1 MIIHYV
7 ADIHQPLHA
16 VVGISEEYPSGDHG
30 GNYESLPSLCTASN
44 LHAVWDSVLYDYCD
58 RPDLVSTHILIILV
72 RYIRKIHAYPIR
84 IRF

>member
-58 RPDLVSTHILIILV
+58 RPDLPLDTDDWSWYSNEAATIK
-72 RYIRKIHAYPIR
+72 YAYP
-84 IRF
+84 